1 METLD
6 FTRSHRALYTA
17 TDRVKPVEAGTASF
31 LAVEGEGPPGQP
43 AHEAA
48 IHRLFELVWAAK
60 LALEYGG
67 ILDFKVPPLECL
79 WLSDPTIA
87 PHAPWRWRLMMR
99 LPDAVTE
106 AQLAGPRRYVEAR
119 KGFDTAEIRRRTFT
133 EGHAVQTLHTGPYGE
148 EAGAY
153 ARLDAYAG
161 ERGLTLSGVGHDIY
175 LSDPDRVAAE
185 RLRTIIRLQVS
196 TKRPLVE

>member
-6 FTRSHRALYTA
+6 LTRTHRALYTA
-17 TDRVKPVEAGTASF
+17 TEKVKVVEAGPAVF
-31 LAVEGEGPPGQP
+31 LAAEGEGPPGEP

-48 IHRLFELVWAAK
+48 IRRLFELAWATK

-67 ILDFKVPPLECL
+67 VLDFKVPPLECL

-87 PHAPWRWRLMMR
+87 PHTPWRWRLMMR
-99 LPDAVTE
+99 LPEVITE

-119 KGFDTAEIRRRTFT
+119 KGFDTSEVRRRTFT
-133 EGHAVQTLHTGPYGE
+133 EGAAVQTLHTGPYGE
-148 EAGAY
+148 EAAAY

-161 ERGLTLSGVGHDIY
+161 ENGLTLSGYGHDIY
-175 LSDPDRVAAE
+175 LSDPDRVAASK
-185 RLRTIIRLQVS
+185 LRTIIRLPVS
-196 TKRPLVE
+196 AKRHRAR